1 MREQTSEAPLRIKTN
16 SEHRQ
21 PAGPR
26 HTTLDENFQ
35 RFSFD
40 SLSKCRGERRT
51 NPCAKTYQ
59 RAQRRSPDDAVHA
72 RAQTGGQTGGGA
84 FSAELLSS
92 CFVLR
97 ELTDRGLCCLL
108 LNHRSRV
115 YLSVVLAHVCTT
127 VCTTVCTINHQS
139 TPIQSK
145 PARPP
150 ARPPAS
156 AARADRA
163 NRTKEERSPR
173 FCSGV
178 FSASHVHSAQNV
190 QCIIVI
196 PHPQRAQ
203 CKGRQGGRHGGRE
216 RTSRHGTQESAPRKF
231 WSIQSSCRPPQMREL
246 IERESSRAKSSQK
259 ATTAT
264 TCVRAAHFL
273 QQLLGVSISEVLRF
287 GTAL

>member
-145 PARPP
+145 PAHPP
-150 ARPPAS
+150 ARPPAPPAQTARTERRRNEAQGS
-156 AARADRA
+156 VLVCSVLHTCTQPRMFSVSSSSPTHNERSARADR
-163 NRTKEERSPR
+163 E
-173 FCSGV
+173 
-178 FSASHVHSAQNV
+178 
-190 QCIIVI
+190 
-196 PHPQRAQ
+196 
-203 CKGRQGGRHGGRE
+203 GGMGGG
-216 RTSRHGTQESAPRKF
+216 HAP
-231 WSIQSSCRPPQMREL
+231 
-246 IERESSRAKSSQK
+246 A
-259 ATTAT
+259 
-264 TCVRAAHFL
+264 
-273 QQLLGVSISEVLRF
+273 
-287 GTAL
+287 GTARRSQRPENFGAFSHHADRHRCAS

>member
-1 MREQTSEAPLRIKTN
+1 LREQTSEAPLRIKTN

-97 ELTDRGLCCLL
+97 ELTGLVLL
-108 LNHRSRV
+108 AAQSSFARVPVSRV
-115 YLSVVLAHVCTT
+115 RTCLHDNLHNSLH
-127 VCTTVCTINHQS
+127 NQS
-139 TPIQSK
+139 SIHTNPIQTS
-145 PARPP
+145 PP

-203 CKGRQGGRHGGRE
+203 CKGRQGGRHGGRA

-246 IERESSRAKSSQK
+246 IERE
-259 ATTAT
+259 
-264 TCVRAAHFL
+264 
-273 QQLLGVSISEVLRF
+273 
-287 GTAL
+287 